1 MSSMNMAVRSLT
13 RRKTRTILSISGII
27 VGVTMILVLLSLSSG
42 TSASTTNL
50 LRSAVTAQIT
60 VTNSSTPTLGGLG
73 GFTRPSGG
81 NFGSGGFSGGNFN
94 FTRGGTSGGFASF
107 FGASDTIPQS
117 DSNTIE
123 GLSGVYAVSP
133 QLSASGYVDN
143 SSVLLYGINPSS
155 FSQATTG
162 LSISNG
168 TMITTTGQIV
178 LNNVIAD
185 NLGVTVGD
193 TVVLS
198 NNTLSTTNTG
208 ANYTVVGIFNAG
220 STFGPESRSAYI
232 ELSDVQ
238 SITNKTGV
246 VTEIDV
252 KTTNPS
258 LVHKVVSEIESS
270 LSGVTASTG
279 SSVAS
284 EVSLSASLA
293 IFFIVIGGVALLA
306 GGFGVTNTMI
316 MSINERTREIGTLR
330 AIGAQKSQVLRI
342 FFSESLLIG
351 ALGAAAGAILGII
364 ISLILPYFSS
374 SISSSGAFGGLLGG
388 RLATSLVASNILL
401 SMGLGVLV
409 GVLAGIYPALRASRM
424 KPEEALRY
432 VQ

>member
-1 MSSMNMAVRSLT
+1 
-13 RRKTRTILSISGII
+13 
-27 VGVTMILVLLSLSSG
+27 
-42 TSASTTNL
+42 
-50 LRSAVTAQIT
+50 
-60 VTNSSTPTLGGLG
+60 
-73 GFTRPSGG
+73 
-81 NFGSGGFSGGNFN
+81 
-94 FTRGGTSGGFASF
+94 
-107 FGASDTIPQS
+107 
-117 DSNTIE
+117 
-123 GLSGVYAVSP
+123 
-133 QLSASGYVDN
+133 
-143 SSVLLYGINPSS
+143 
-155 FSQATTG
+155 
-162 LSISNG
+162 
-168 TMITTTGQIV
+168 
-178 LNNVIAD
+178 LNNVIAS

-208 ANYTVVGIFNAG
+208 HNYKVVGIFSAG
-220 STFGPESRSAYI
+220 STVGPESRSAYV

-238 SITNKTGV
+238 TITNKTGV
-246 VTEIDV
+246 VTEVDV
-252 KTTNPS
+252 KATSPS
-258 LVHKVVSEIESS
+258 LVNKVVSEIDSS
-270 LSGVTASTG
+270 LSGVTANTG
-279 SSVAS
+279 SAVAS